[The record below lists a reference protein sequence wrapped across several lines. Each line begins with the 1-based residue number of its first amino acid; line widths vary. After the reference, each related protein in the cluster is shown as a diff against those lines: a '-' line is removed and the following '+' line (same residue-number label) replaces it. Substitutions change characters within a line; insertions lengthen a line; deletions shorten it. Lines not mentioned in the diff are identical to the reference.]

1 MSCILQY
8 VNYTSMELSFE
19 SFNPVCPESAYITP
33 CYACVLN
40 HFSRVW
46 LCESLC
52 TVAFQAPL
60 CMGFSRHEYL
70 SGLPYSVPGDLP
82 NPGIKPASLT
92 SPALAGGFFIPRF
105 RWGHVKW
112 PTPPRITQPK
122 GDRSTFILFCKKC
135 FLSLYTGRFDLLTNL
150 SRDTHCSS
158 AFQAT
163 MRLVS
168 SKLAIEWSLGQ
179 CTYFPS
185 KHLFFSFRW
194 FF

>member
-33 CYACVLN
+33 CYAYVLN

-82 NPGIKPASLT
+82 NPGIKPESLT

-112 PTPPRITQPK
+112 PTPPDHTAK
-122 GDRSTFILFCKKC
+122 GRQVYLYSILQEMLFI
-135 FLSLYTGRFDLLTNL
+135 SLYRQIW
-150 SRDTHCSS
+150 SS
-158 AFQAT
+158 YKFKYH
-163 MRLVS
+163 S
-168 SKLAIEWSLGQ
+168 YSEWKNVWQS
-179 CTYFPS
+179 
-185 KHLFFSFRW
+185 
-194 FF
+194 

>member
-8 VNYTSMELSFE
+8 VNYTSMELIFE

-33 CYACVLN
+33 CYAHVLN
-40 HFSRVW
+40 HFSHVW

-70 SGLPYSVPGDLP
+70 SGLPYSVPGALP
-82 NPGIKPASLT
+82 NSGIKPASLT

-112 PTPPRITQPK
+112 PTPPRSHSQRETGVP
-122 GDRSTFILFCKKC
+122 LFYSARNAFYLSIQADLIFLQIKVETHIVPVPCK
-135 FLSLYTGRFDLLTNL
+135 LLCGWRLANL
-150 SRDTHCSS
+150 
-158 AFQAT
+158 
-163 MRLVS
+163 L
-168 SKLAIEWSLGQ
+168 
-179 CTYFPS
+179 
-185 KHLFFSFRW
+185 
-194 FF
+194 